1 MVEYSPADELLIEE
15 KWQELVEA
23 CRTAKVCRRE
33 DDWQFVKRAFF
44 LAKEAHKGVRR
55 RSGEPYVIHPIEV
68 ALIAVREI
76 GLGKKSVVAALL
88 HDVVED
94 TEYTV
99 EDISRIFRSAIK
111 VNKSNTG
118 SFIQIEG

>member
-1 MVEYSPADELLIEE
+1 MVEYSPADELLIDE
-15 KWQELVEA
+15 KWRELEEA
-23 CRTAKVCRRE
+23 CRRAKVCRRE
-33 DDWQFVKRAFF
+33 DDWQFVRRAFF

-94 TEYTV
+94 TEYTL
-99 EDISRIFRSAIK
+99 EDISRIFSPKIASM
-111 VNKSNTG
+111 VDGLT
-118 SFIQIEG
+118 